1 LLSGVEAV
9 AEPVEAVAEPVEASV
24 ISCRL
29 PVAGYEVDHARIE
42 LTYFVNVVQRQD

>member
-1 LLSGVEAV
+1 LLSGVEAVAEPVEAV

-29 PVAGYEVDHARIE
+29 PVAGHE
-42 LTYFVNVVQRQD
+42 LTVEWLVTFC